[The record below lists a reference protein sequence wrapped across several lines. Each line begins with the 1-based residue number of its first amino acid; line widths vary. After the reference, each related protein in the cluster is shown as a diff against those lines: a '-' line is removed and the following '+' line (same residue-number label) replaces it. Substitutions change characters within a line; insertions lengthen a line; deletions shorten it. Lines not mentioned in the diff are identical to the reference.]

1 MSRYDY
7 KCSRK
12 EDALMWLSLT
22 NQVQAEALPTFSATE
37 FYKCGNNVYSIRY
50 NKKEKTYEVK
60 KRKLYQGRYLTFERS
75 GICTAIKIIKDKEI
89 SSAISLKWLH
99 IYQKHFDIIVKELM
113 VNGLLYEEAKDY
125 AQEAFLKINNIEA
138 NSDNAFCCIWFKRS
152 IYDWLNDR
160 SLKSA
165 KNRMDD
171 VNIINARSEPR
182 EFEINIS
189 TLLNNSRQA
198 EIINMMLQGYSI
210 TDIAELTHQTW
221 DAVFSV
227 KQRAF
232 KKLKQKLSIDHENK

>member
-1 MSRYDY
+1 MSRYDL

-22 NQVQAEALPTFSATE
+22 NEVQAEALPTLSATE

-50 NKKEKTYEVK
+50 NKKQKTYEVK
-60 KRKLYQGRYLTFERS
+60 KRKLLQGKYLTFYKNS
-75 GICTAIKIIKDKEI
+75 IGTAIKIKGGEI

-99 IYQKHFDIIVKELM
+99 IYQKHFDILDKRLM
-113 VNGLLYEEAKDY
+113 ANGLLYEEAKDY

-138 NSDNAFCCIWFKRS
+138 NSDNAFCRIWFKRS
-152 IYDWLNDR
+152 IYDWLHDR

-165 KNRMDD
+165 KSRRDD
-171 VNIINARSEPR
+171 INIINPRIEPR
-182 EFEINIS
+182 EFEVNIS
-189 TLLNNSRQA
+189 TLLKNPRQA
-198 EIINMMLQGYSI
+198 EIINMMLQGHSI

-232 KKLKQKLSIDHENK
+232 KELKQKLSIDYENK